1 MSNGDVFLAMIE
13 MLLGMVMELDME
25 VLLWRVILIGR
36 GTQLAESRLWL
47 MLVDI
52 LFVIRMILF

>member
-1 MSNGDVFLAMIE
+1 MIE